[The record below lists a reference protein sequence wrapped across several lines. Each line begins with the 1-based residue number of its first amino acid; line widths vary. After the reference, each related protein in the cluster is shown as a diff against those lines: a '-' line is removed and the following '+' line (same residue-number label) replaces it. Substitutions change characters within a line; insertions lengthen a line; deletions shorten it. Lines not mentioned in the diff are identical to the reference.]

1 MSDATSVTLAG
12 KRWLLTYHAPVVLY
26 RLQGLPS
33 GCPPFS
39 DFSDPAKSLR
49 ATAHY
54 LWAMLPKEARALYA
68 DPEAVVAVMDMD
80 AIAPAAAA
88 VFAAIGEAAEDAEG
102 MGKDGGPS
110 AKKRT
115 PASSRSRA

>member
-12 KRWLLTYHAPVVLY
+12 KRWRLTYHAPVVLY
-26 RLQGLPS
+26 RLQGLPG

-54 LWAMLPKEARALYA
+54 LWAMLPVEARALYA
-68 DPEAVVAVMDMD
+68 DPEAVVASMSMD
-80 AIAPAAAA
+80 AIAPAASA
-88 VFAAIGEAAEDAEG
+88 VFSAIGEAADASG
-102 MGKDGGPS
+102 DLAKGKPS
-110 AKKRT
+110 AKKHT
-115 PASSRSRA
+115 PSSSRSRA